1 MVVVLISPQPSVF
14 QALCQL
20 DFIKIFF
27 FAAGQSYEKRDMKVI
42 KIESGSG
49 SSNKP
54 AVFVDGGIHAREWIS
69 PVFVNN
75 MINKV
80 CTGTYH
86 FLYFRLIRVSFVSTC
101 FPQVVLYSC
110 AMFLLFLHR
119 PQCLCKHPILET

>member
-1 MVVVLISPQPSVF
+1 MVVVLISPQPSVL

-20 DFIKIFF
+20 DLIKKFF
-27 FAAGQSYEKRDMKVI
+27 LAGQSYEKRDMKVI
-42 KIESGSG
+42 TIESGSG

-80 CTGTYH
+80 CSGTY
-86 FLYFRLIRVSFVSTC
+86 YFMYCR
-101 FPQVVLYSC
+101 
-110 AMFLLFLHR
+110 
-119 PQCLCKHPILET
+119 

>member
-1 MVVVLISPQPSVF
+1 M
-14 QALCQL
+14 
-20 DFIKIFF
+20 KI
-27 FAAGQSYEKRDMKVI
+27 I

-86 FLYFRLIRVSFVSTC
+86 FIYCRLIRVSFVSTC
-101 FPQVVLYSC
+101 FPQVVLYSS

-119 PQCLCKHPILET
+119 PQYLCNHPILET

>member
-27 FAAGQSYEKRDMKVI
+27 FLAGQSYEKRDMKVI

-49 SSNKP
+49 SINKP

-80 CTGTYH
+80 CTGTY
-86 FLYFRLIRVSFVSTC
+86 YCIYCRLIRVSFVSTC
-101 FPQVVLYSC
+101 FPQVVL
-110 AMFLLFLHR
+110 
-119 PQCLCKHPILET
+119 

>member
-1 MVVVLISPQPSVF
+1 
-14 QALCQL
+14 
-20 DFIKIFF
+20 
-27 FAAGQSYEKRDMKVI
+27 MKVI

-80 CTGTYH
+80 CYYRFLPLHILSFNKSVICLHLFSTGSTVQ
-86 FLYFRLIRVSFVSTC
+86 LCDVSVI
-101 FPQVVLYSC
+101 P
-110 AMFLLFLHR
+110 
-119 PQCLCKHPILET
+119 P